1 MAKVVA
7 STYADALFDLAI
19 EKNMTEQWQT
29 EIEIISGILNENPD
43 FNKLMEHPQ
52 IPKEEKLKLADEA
65 FGGKADPEIVGF
77 IRIII
82 EKDRYSDIEAIF
94 GEFINRIKTYNGIG
108 TAYVSTAVQLTDAQK
123 DAVVAKLLETTD
135 FKSIEVNYSVDE
147 SLIAGMVIRIGDRVV
162 DSSVRTRLDGLKSQL
177 LQTQI

>member
-1 MAKVVA
+1 MAKIVA

-29 EIEIISGILNENPD
+29 EIETISGILAENPD

-52 IPKEEKLKLADEA
+52 ITKEEKLKLAAEA
-65 FGGKADPEIVGF
+65 FDGKADPEIVGF

-82 EKDRYSDIEAIF
+82 EKDRYSDVDAIF
-94 GEFINRIKTYNGIG
+94 EEFISRVKTYNGIG
-108 TAYVSTAVQLTDAQK
+108 KAYVRTAIELTDKQK

-135 FKSIEVNYSVDE
+135 FKSIEVDYTVDE

-162 DSSVRTRLDGLKSQL
+162 DSSVRTRLDGLRSQL
-177 LQTQI
+177 LQAQV

>member
-1 MAKVVA
+1 MAKIVA
-7 STYADALFDLAI
+7 NTYADALFDLAI

-29 EIEIISGILNENPD
+29 EIETISGILADNPD
-43 FNKLMEHPQ
+43 FNKLMEHPR
-52 IPKEEKLKLADEA
+52 ITKEEKLKLAAEA
-65 FGGKADPEIVGF
+65 FEGKADPEIVGF

-94 GEFINRIKTYNGIG
+94 EEFIKKVKNYNGIG
-108 TAYVSTAVQLTDAQK
+108 TAFVSTAVELTGAQK

-162 DSSVRTRLDGLKSQL
+162 DSSVRTRLDGLRSQL
-177 LQTQI
+177 LQTQL